1 MLFPIHAANNLTLR
15 YHRSS
20 FNMMNFHE
28 GKILFKASLLYKC
41 LFTFLQCNFCHDI
54 FSAVFSRKF
63 VLCSSLLQIIFI
75 ASKCVEITI
84 MNQNSVLS
92 LWKFSL
98 YTVYFCPNNQQ
109 IPEFIRCFFL
119 SLQWVSKDLN

>member
-63 VLCSSLLQIIFI
+63 VFVFFSTTDNFHSFKMCWDYHHES
-75 ASKCVEITI
+75 
-84 MNQNSVLS
+84 
-92 LWKFSL
+92 KFSI
-98 YTVYFCPNNQQ
+98 
-109 IPEFIRCFFL
+109 IPLKIFSIYSIFL
-119 SLQWVSKDLN
+119 SKQPTNKFLNLYGAFFSVCNEYLKT